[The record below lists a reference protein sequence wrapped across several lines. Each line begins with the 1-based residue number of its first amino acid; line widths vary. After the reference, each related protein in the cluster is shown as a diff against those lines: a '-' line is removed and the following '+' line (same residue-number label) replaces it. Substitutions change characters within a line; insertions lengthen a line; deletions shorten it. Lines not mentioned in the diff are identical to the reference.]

1 MLIKKDQDEIQKYL
15 TDESSYKGTCE
26 AVYFPESEKEVE
38 EILFECNKTKT
49 KVTIAGA
56 GTGLTSGRVPEG
68 GIVVSTEKLNKI
80 LEINETEKFIRV
92 EPAVFLRELQNY
104 VESKNLFYPPDPTER
119 DCFIGA
125 TVITNSS
132 GARTFKYGPTR
143 NYVLAMNIILANG
156 EMIKIERGQYKAD
169 GYNASIKSESGRT
182 FSFTIPAYDMPNTKN
197 SAGYYCKENMDLI
210 DLFIGS
216 EGTLG
221 VVTEI
226 KLKLIDLPKDLLS
239 CVAFFPAED
248 NALDFINEARE
259 KSQFGNK
266 SGFSARGLEY
276 FDNFSLRFMSQ
287 DYPNIPGNAKAAVWF
302 EQELKNNEDEMLS
315 EWVDLIIK
323 HSGYEE
329 ESWLAVD
336 KKEQE
341 KFKDFRH
348 AIAWKVNEFIAH
360 HGLKK
365 VGTDVAVPH
374 DSFRKYYYRVK
385 EMIEK
390 RNIKYVVY
398 GHLGNSHIH
407 LNMLPTSQGE
417 YKTARELYKD
427 ICFEAVQLK
436 GTFSAEHGVGKAK
449 RDFLIMMYGEDA
461 IKKMAALK
469 LVFDHNKVLNIGNI
483 FEEKYL

>member
-15 TDESSYKGTCE
+15 TDESSYKGYCD
-26 AVYFPESEKEVE
+26 AVYFPENEKEVE
-38 EILFECNKTKT
+38 EILIECNKTKT

-68 GIVVSTEKLNKI
+68 GIVLSIEKLNKI
-80 LEINETEKFIRV
+80 LEINEKEKYVRV
-92 EPAVFLRELQNY
+92 EPGLFLRDLQNI

-143 NYVLAMNIILANG
+143 DYVMAMTIVLGDGEIL
-156 EMIKIERGQYKAD
+156 KIERGQYKSN
-169 GYNASIKSESGRT
+169 GYNASLKCESGKII
-182 FSFTIPAYDMPNTKN
+182 FFTVPAYEMPNTKN
-197 SAGYYCKENMDLI
+197 SAGYFCKENMDLI
-210 DLFIGS
+210 DIFIGS

-221 VVTEI
+221 IVTEI

-239 CVAFFPAED
+239 CVAFFPSED
-248 NALDFINEARE
+248 DALNFIDEARE
-259 KSQFGNK
+259 KSQSK
-266 SGFSARGLEY
+266 DDTQFSARGLEY
-276 FDNFSLRFMSQ
+276 FDNYSLRFMSQ
-287 DYPNIPGNAKAAVWF
+287 DYPNIPAKAIAGVWF
-302 EQELKNNEDEMLS
+302 EQELNNNEDEMLS
-315 EWVDLIIK
+315 EWVELITK
-323 HSGYEE
+323 FNGFEE

-348 AIAWKVNEFIAH
+348 AIAWKVNEFISK

-374 DSFRKYYYRVK
+374 YAFRKYYYQVK

-407 LNMLPTSQGE
+407 LNMLPTNESE

-427 ICFEAVQLK
+427 ICFEAIKLK

-449 RDFLIMMYGEDA
+449 RDFLIMMYGEET

-469 LVFDHNKVLNIGNI
+469 LVFDPNKILNIGNI